1 MLGLACEGVRYW
13 NKEKPMKKLKLNR
26 AKLLSGSLW
35 TKSLVKFFSHE
46 NSSRVVWTLASP
58 EDVLKDSSRV
68 PKITLGHSF
77 ICNNRYHKLFLS
89 SPGRGGMGMRGR
101 GRGRI
106 PMGPPGV
113 PGMPPTG
120 EFPQGMDERYPFL
133 SVCRVPVREE
143 KFERHR
149 VEQAI
154 G

>member
-1 MLGLACEGVRYW
+1 M
-13 NKEKPMKKLKLNR
+13 KEFGTEKRKNNEKVKVEQSQTIERFLVNEE
-26 AKLLSGSLW
+26 SGQIFQSR
-35 TKSLVKFFSHE
+35 KFVPC
-46 NSSRVVWTLASP
+46 RVN
-58 EDVLKDSSRV
+58 EDILKDSSRV

-120 EFPQGMDERYPFL
+120 EFPQGMDERYPFFYQ
-133 SVCRVPVREE
+133 SFRVPVREG

-149 VEQAI
+149 VEQA
-154 G
+154 